1 MAGSPLAVVQDI
13 LHVLLRPSYQLACTV
28 QERACTLGE
37 SILHAGRY
45 LGINRT
51 QDKSVLLQSTQSL
64 CEGFL

>member
-37 SILHAGRY
+37 SILHTRWHFR
-45 LGINRT
+45 INRT
-51 QDKSVLLQSTQSL
+51 QDKSVLFQSTQSL